1 MRGFSKSQV
10 VWFFFSGA
18 AVGVAAALLFAPKT
32 GVQTRKDI
40 RRFSKK
46 AVDQLDD
53 LQSDLRD
60 QINDGYE
67 QVMEVFDNVKE
78 YVEEGKNRL
87 QKMIRTAYGRRN
99 NNCSSGVGSMSVLI
113 LDKLAILMGSTLV

>member
-78 YVEEGKNRL
+78 YVEEGKNKL
-87 QKMIRTAYGRRN
+87 QKMIRTA
-99 NNCSSGVGSMSVLI
+99 
-113 LDKLAILMGSTLV
+113 